1 MSLVHKIPPLVSAL
15 AFGYGV
21 GMAAPQSAITSV
33 QSAVSTYQMGAGAA
47 RATPPVAALAA
58 AAPPTYAPPA
68 RGLDAPAAR
77 PGGESRELWR
87 LREAAGRDAREG
99 AACELDRPSFSRP
112 PRAFSAEGSYADDV
126 DDLDSAGAEALSK
139 LQLPDLRLS
148 VSRRTLKYVRF
159 FTRTDRG
166 RQMFETWLKRSGRYQ
181 EMVQAELRERRL
193 PEDLIWVAMIESGF
207 DPRAKSP
214 AGAVGLWQFMPA
226 TGEVYGLQQTRHLD
240 QRKNPRLATQAAA
253 HHLRDLYLRF
263 GSWDLALAAY
273 NMGYEQLLDRIDR
286 YGTSDFNELARQE
299 AIPSETAAYVPKIG
313 AAAIVANNL
322 ERFGFDEVAV
332 SRPVDAAEIAVSPGT
347 PLKTLAK
354 AAGVGTSTLRK
365 LNPDILGD
373 RVPPGRGDFLVMV
386 PSDTLARAQAAL
398 PAMLS
403 TEQLA
408 TDDASI
414 LDPVD
419 LLGGRDFTPRR
430 GSRDDESLLA
440 LLPKPAR
447 RRSAEA
453 AAADN
458 DDRPAL
464 SRRRSMRDPVA
475 VSSLDDGAE
484 GTSDDDAADAPLR
497 PRGPRARARERSAR
511 EVMLYR
517 VGAGDTLI
525 GVARQFVIDVEDV
538 ARDNGIEPDQKLRVG
553 ALLKL
558 RIRPDMVDRV
568 ASAEPL
574 ASQEKGDSA
583 PDASPASRGGSPRG
597 ETSRGGAR
605 PAVRERGEAS
615 GAEDRAPEAAEKKR
629 KGRG

>member
-1 MSLVHKIPPLVSAL
+1 MVSAL

-21 GMAAPQSAITSV
+21 GMAAPQSAISSV
-33 QSAVSTYQMGAGAA
+33 QSAVSTYQVGGARTTAPITA
-47 RATPPVAALAA
+47 AALA

-68 RGLDAPAAR
+68 RGLGATAAT
-77 PGGESRELWR
+77 PGSESRELSR
-87 LREAAGRDAREG
+87 LRDVGGRDAREG
-99 AACELDRPSFSRP
+99 ASCELDRPSYSRP

-126 DDLDSAGAEALSK
+126 DDLDAAGAEALSR
-139 LQLPDLRLS
+139 LQLPDLRLA

-181 EMVQAELRERRL
+181 EMIQAELRDRRL
-193 PEDLIWVAMIESGF
+193 PEDLIWVSMIESGF
-207 DPRAKSP
+207 DPTAKSP

-226 TGEVYGLQQTRHLD
+226 TGAVYGLQRSQHLD

-253 HHLRDLYLRF
+253 HHLRDLYMRF

-322 ERFGFDEVAV
+322 ERFGFDQVEV
-332 SRPVDAAEIAVSPGT
+332 SRPVDAAEIAAPPGT

-354 AAGVGTSTLRK
+354 AAGVATSTLRK

-373 RVPPGRGDFLVMV
+373 RVPPGRGDFLVML

-403 TEQLA
+403 TELLA
-408 TDDASI
+408 TDDSSI

-419 LLGGRDFTPRR
+419 LLGGRDFAPRK
-430 GSRDDESLLA
+430 GYRDDESLLS
-440 LLPKPAR
+440 LLPKPR
-447 RRSAEA
+447 KRTVDPIDSA
-453 AAADN
+453 D
-458 DDRPAL
+458 DDRVA
-464 SRRRSMRDPVA
+464 SRKRRAMRDPVA
-475 VSSLDDGAE
+475 AASLDDGADGPPDE
-484 GTSDDDAADAPLR
+484 DDGGRAPLR
-497 PRGPRARARERSAR
+497 SRPAGGQAKR

-517 VGAGDTLI
+517 VGPGDTLI

-538 ARDNGIEPDQKLRVG
+538 ARDNGIDPDQKLRVG

-558 RIRPDMVDRV
+558 RIRPDMVDR
-568 ASAEPL
+568 ASAGEAHAAQAKDDKRPDD
-574 ASQEKGDSA
+574 AA
-583 PDASPASRGGSPRG
+583 PRS
-597 ETSRGGAR
+597 EVTRGGAKP
-605 PAVRERGEAS
+605 PARERGEAG
-615 GAEDRAPEAAEKKR
+615 GAEGRAPEAAEKKR

>member
-1 MSLVHKIPPLVSAL
+1 MVSAL

-21 GMAAPQSAITSV
+21 GMAAPQSAISSV
-33 QSAVSTYQMGAGAA
+33 HAAVSTYQLDGARAGA
-47 RATPPVAALAA
+47 PVTALAA
-58 AAPPTYAPPA
+58 APVIAAPARGVDAPPA
-68 RGLDAPAAR
+68 RGVDAPALP
-77 PGGESRELWR
+77 PGSESRELLR
-87 LREAAGRDAREG
+87 LRDAAGRDAREG
-99 AACELDRPSFSRP
+99 ASCEVDRPSFSRP

-126 DDLDSAGAEALSK
+126 DDLDAAGAEALSK

-166 RQMFETWLKRSGRYQ
+166 RAMFETWLKRSGRYQ
-181 EMVQAELRERRL
+181 EMVQAELRDRRL

-226 TGEVYGLQQTRHLD
+226 TGEVYGLQRSRHLD

-253 HHLRDLYLRF
+253 HHLRDLYMRF

-322 ERFGFDEVAV
+322 ERFGFDQVEV
-332 SRPVDAAEIAVSPGT
+332 SRPLDAAEIAAPPGT

-354 AAGVGTSTLRK
+354 AAGVATSTLRS

-373 RVPPGRGDFLVMV
+373 RVPPGRGDFIVMI

-403 TEQLA
+403 AEQLA
-408 TDDASI
+408 TDDASV

-419 LLGGRDFTPRR
+419 LLGGRDFAPRR
-430 GSRDDESLLA
+430 RSHDDESLLS

-447 RRSAEA
+447 RR
-453 AAADN
+453 AADPADG
-458 DDRPAL
+458 DDRPA
-464 SRRRSMRDPVA
+464 SGKRRAMRDPVA
-475 VSSLDDGAE
+475 SLDDGAE
-484 GTSDDDAADAPLR
+484 SPSDDDAAYAPAR
-497 PRGPRARARERSAR
+497 SRTARAGRPAR

-517 VGAGDTLI
+517 VGPGDTLI

-538 ARDNGIEPDQKLRVG
+538 ARDNGIDADQKLRVG

-558 RIRPDMVDRV
+558 RVRPDMVDRV
-568 ASAEPL
+568 ASSEAAVAQAKDER
-574 ASQEKGDSA
+574 AQ
-583 PDASPASRGGSPRG
+583 DAAAAASRGAAPRV
-597 ETSRGGAR
+597 EAARGGAR
-605 PAVRERGEAS
+605 PPARERGEA
-615 GAEDRAPEAAEKKR
+615 GGGEGRAPEAAEKKP

>member
-1 MSLVHKIPPLVSAL
+1 MSLVDKIPPMVSAL

-21 GMAAPQSAITSV
+21 GMAAPQSAISSV
-33 QSAVSTYQMGAGAA
+33 QSAVSTYQVGGARTTA
-47 RATPPVAALAA
+47 PVTAAALAA
-58 AAPPTYAPPA
+58 ASPTYGALTYAPPA
-68 RGLDAPAAR
+68 RGFGAAAAT
-77 PGGESRELWR
+77 PGSESRELSR
-87 LREAAGRDAREG
+87 LRDAAGRDAREG
-99 AACELDRPSFSRP
+99 AACDLDRPSYSRP
-112 PRAFSAEGSYADDV
+112 PRAFSAEGTYADDV
-126 DDLDSAGAEALSK
+126 DDLDAAGAEALSK
-139 LQLPDLRLS
+139 LQLPDLRLA

-181 EMVQAELRERRL
+181 EMIQAELRDRRL

-207 DPRAKSP
+207 DPTAKSP

-226 TGEVYGLQQTRHLD
+226 TGAVYGLQQSRHLD

-253 HHLRDLYLRF
+253 HHLRDLYMRF
-263 GSWDLALAAY
+263 ESWDLALAAY

-299 AIPSETAAYVPKIG
+299 ALPSETAAYVPKIG
-313 AAAIVANNL
+313 AVAIVANNL
-322 ERFGFDEVAV
+322 ERFGFDSVEV
-332 SRPVDAAEIAVSPGT
+332 SRPVDAAEIAAPPGT
-347 PLKTLAK
+347 PLKTIAK
-354 AAGVGTSTLRK
+354 AAGVATSTLRK

-373 RVPPGRGDFLVMV
+373 RVPPGRGDYLVMV

-403 TEQLA
+403 TELLA

-419 LLGGRDFTPRR
+419 LLGGRDFMPRK
-430 GSRDDESLLA
+430 GYRDDESLLS
-440 LLPKPAR
+440 LLPKPRKRTADTADDDE
-447 RRSAEA
+447 RS
-453 AAADN
+453 
-458 DDRPAL
+458 P
-464 SRRRSMRDPVA
+464 SRKRRSMRDPVA
-475 VSSLDDGAE
+475 AAPLDDGA
-484 GTSDDDAADAPLR
+484 GDPDDAVRGTPR
-497 PRGPRARARERSAR
+497 PERRRPER

-517 VGAGDTLI
+517 VGPGDTLI

-538 ARDNGIEPDQKLRVG
+538 ARDNGLDPDQKLRVG

-568 ASAEPL
+568 AS
-574 ASQEKGDSA
+574 
-583 PDASPASRGGSPRG
+583 G
-597 ETSRGGAR
+597 EAHAAQAKDGKSGGGAA
-605 PAVRERGEAS
+605 PGGEATRGEARPPAR
-615 GAEDRAPEAAEKKR
+615 GRGEAGGTDGRAPEAAEKKR